1 MDGKPSRWTGVHSTF
16 PIATSAH
23 ARGSLTTILWTPSGP
38 WRAPFSN
45 THAFVSQCFINEL
58 AEAGGRDHVE
68 LLIEMMGEP
77 RWLEPKTFRAM
88 NTEQPLELLSW
99 RRRRRLG
106 QGNACRSWSR
116 YRVLFLSCRACCGT
130 SRVSG
135 RPGKVTVHKVTAA
148 VDVGPII
155 NRSGALNQVQ
165 VQSLMATAPWLG
177 KKSPW
182 KAGAYKTI

>member
-1 MDGKPSRWTGVHSTF
+1 MRHDYFREGGFCRLRGAMTKDGKLAAWEEHTIGTAVNGKPSRWTGVHPSTF

-23 ARGSLTTILWTPSGP
+23 ARGSLTTYPMDTPSGP

-88 NTEQPLELLSW
+88 NTERAIGVIKLAAEKLS
-99 RRRRRLG
+99 LI
-106 QGNACRSWSR
+106 
-116 YRVLFLSCRACCGT
+116 
-130 SRVSG
+130 
-135 RPGKVTVHKVTAA
+135 H
-148 VDVGPII
+148 I
-155 NRSGALNQVQ
+155 
-165 VQSLMATAPWLG
+165 
-177 KKSPW
+177 
-182 KAGAYKTI
+182 